1 MNVVILRAVGTARR
15 HWLFTSALIIGVAL
29 RVVVQVAY
37 WPALL
42 YIDSVRYLYAES
54 NWDPLGYLVLLW
66 PLLKVGGLALV
77 AITQHL
83 LGLFMAA
90 AIYSLA
96 LRWGAKRFVGA
107 LAAAPVLFDA
117 YQLQL
122 EQNIMADTFFEAVVL
137 AGLVALLWRSYP
149 RLRNVAVAGLAFGLA
164 AIVREV
170 GLLVVAP
177 TAAYVW
183 LAARGHLAA
192 GKARGQL
199 AAGPTARRLRPT
211 PAGLPRR
218 SLAPSLSRI
227 WRHPVSRPAL
237 LCASF
242 AVPVVGYLLGNFA
255 ATGRMEL
262 AGQGSNLYGRVAAA
276 ANCATLRIPSY
287 ESALC
292 PTPAARALGVDGLM
306 HNPRSPALKFK
317 APVGMSSRALR
328 GDFTRQ
334 VLLQQPIGVAAA
346 ISDDVAGSFSYPRR
360 PGQADTPIFR
370 WQFQTSYPE
379 FPPGLAHSREAEIVR
394 QFGGGR
400 PSVVR
405 PLAAASRAYQLDGGY
420 TPGPALALAGLIG
433 VLGAAGADRVW
444 RRGKRHAGRAG
455 TAGRADRAGRAGAV
469 GWRPAGRA
477 DRAGCAGAVGWRP
490 TGRAGLISLWPTGL
504 RSACF
509 LVVATGAVLL
519 VGADIIE
526 FSWRYQLPGLV
537 TLPLAAALGIA
548 ALTGRQPSTC
558 QSATTAGLAR
568 SRSAAELAAEVKAP
582 VDA

>member
-1 MNVVILRAVGTARR
+1 
-15 HWLFTSALIIGVAL
+15 
-29 RVVVQVAY
+29 
-37 WPALL
+37 
-42 YIDSVRYLYAES
+42 
-54 NWDPLGYLVLLW
+54 
-66 PLLKVGGLALV
+66 
-77 AITQHL
+77 
-83 LGLFMAA
+83 
-90 AIYSLA
+90 
-96 LRWGAKRFVGA
+96 
-107 LAAAPVLFDA
+107 
-117 YQLQL
+117 
-122 EQNIMADTFFEAVVL
+122 
-137 AGLVALLWRSYP
+137 
-149 RLRNVAVAGLAFGLA
+149 
-164 AIVREV
+164 
-170 GLLVVAP
+170 
-177 TAAYVW
+177 
-183 LAARGHLAA
+183 
-192 GKARGQL
+192 
-199 AAGPTARRLRPT
+199 
-211 PAGLPRR
+211 
-218 SLAPSLSRI
+218 
-227 WRHPVSRPAL
+227 
-237 LCASF
+237 
-242 AVPVVGYLLGNFA
+242 
-255 ATGRMEL
+255 
-262 AGQGSNLYGRVAAA
+262 
-276 ANCATLRIPSY
+276 
-287 ESALC
+287 
-292 PTPAARALGVDGLM
+292 
-306 HNPRSPALKFK
+306 
-317 APVGMSSRALR
+317 LR

-455 TAGRADRAGRAGAV
+455 TAGRADRAG
-469 GWRPAGRA
+469 
-477 DRAGCAGAVGWRP
+477 CAGAVGWRP